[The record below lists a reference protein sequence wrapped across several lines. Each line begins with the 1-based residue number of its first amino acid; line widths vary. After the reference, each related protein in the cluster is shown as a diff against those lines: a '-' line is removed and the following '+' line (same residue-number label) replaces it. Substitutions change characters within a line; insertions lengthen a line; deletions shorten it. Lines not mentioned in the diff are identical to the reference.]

1 MMDRSTFFEKI
12 REMRAIGE
20 IFNIK
25 KENMTS

>member
-1 MMDRSTFFEKI
+1 MMDQSTFFEKI

-20 IFNIK
+20 ILKIK